1 MRIILRNFAEVNFK
15 RYFYGENEQKQSG
28 QEGPG
33 DVDFIPTGHQKLTKR
48 NSKAIF
54 TFRCQCRDGDSII
67 IKMQIASSLINGWRR
82 LPREDYFK
90 GRSSEWDI
98 SRKEWE

>member
-1 MRIILRNFAEVNFK
+1 MNRSSQVKKDLVIEFLNMMLEDDDIV
-15 RYFYGENEQKQSG
+15 
-28 QEGPG
+28 

-48 NSKAIF
+48 NSKAMF

-67 IKMQIASSLINGWRR
+67 IKMQIASSIINGWRH

-90 GRSSEWDI
+90 GPSSEWDI

>member
-1 MRIILRNFAEVNFK
+1 MEKMNRSSQVNKDLVIEFLNMML
-15 RYFYGENEQKQSG
+15 EDVDIV
-28 QEGPG
+28 

-48 NSKAIF
+48 NSKAMF

-67 IKMQIASSLINGWRR
+67 IKMQIASNLINEWRR

>member
-1 MRIILRNFAEVNFK
+1 MEKMNRSSLVKKDLVIEFLNTMLEDADIV
-15 RYFYGENEQKQSG
+15 
-28 QEGPG
+28 

-67 IKMQIASSLINGWRR
+67 IKMQIASSLINEWRR

-90 GRSSEWDI
+90 GPSSEWDI

>member
-1 MRIILRNFAEVNFK
+1 MEKMNRSSLVKKDLVIEFLNMMLEDADIVDL
-15 RYFYGENEQKQSG
+15 
-28 QEGPG
+28 
-33 DVDFIPTGHQKLTKR
+33 DFIPTGHQKLTKR

-54 TFRCQCRDGDSII
+54 TFRCQCRDGESII
-67 IKMQIASSLINGWRR
+67 IKMQIASNLINEWRR

-90 GRSSEWDI
+90 GPSSEWDL